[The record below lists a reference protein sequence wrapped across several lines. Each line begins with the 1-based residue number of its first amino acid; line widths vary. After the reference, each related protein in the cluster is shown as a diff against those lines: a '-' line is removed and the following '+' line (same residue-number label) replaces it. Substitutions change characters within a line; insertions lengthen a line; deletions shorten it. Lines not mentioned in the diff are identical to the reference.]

1 MPETHFITALDVLFP
16 RGNRLFGAAGQ
27 HGEAQMPPWPSVA
40 AGAIRSRMLADGNVD
55 FPAFAHG
62 ARPDG
67 PLGDSLGIPAD
78 PGSFRIAW
86 FSLARRVEGGV
97 EPLIALPADLS
108 AAENEDAILYLNPQF
123 MPAGL
128 KCGAATAQSAVL
140 RQEKADKPQGGLWLT
155 GAGLAAY
162 LRGQPVI
169 KPAHTVKTRDLWM
182 TDQRVGIALDTEKRI
197 AAEGRIYTSEAVA
210 LRTKDR
216 TCEKKDLEFDV
227 GFVVQIAGADGL
239 VPRNGLV
246 RLGGDGRGARIDACE
261 MLLPE
266 PDWDRIAKERR
277 FRLVLSTP
285 GLFEQGWRLPGIQPD
300 GVTWQGPNGAS
311 ARLLCAEVSRAQ
323 VVSGW
328 DLAQRVPKA
337 ALRAAPAGSV
347 YWFESFEGDISALR
361 KLAED
366 GFGCLSSYPDRARH
380 AEGFN
385 NALVA
390 NWAAGGA

>member
-1 MPETHFITALDVLFP
+1 MTDRITASLAEF
-16 RGNRLFGAAGQ
+16 AAIPGV
-27 HGEAQMPPWPSVA
+27 PSQVTLRQL
-40 AGAIRSRMLADGNVD
+40 IKDNPD
-55 FPAFAHG
+55 FPAK
-62 ARPDG
+62 
-67 PLGDSLGIPAD
+67 
-78 PGSFRIAW
+78 PGTNGVAYEIDVASAIAW
-86 FSLARRVEGGV
+86 VKAR
-97 EPLIALPADLS
+97 D
-108 AAENEDAILYLNPQF
+108 
-123 MPAGL
+123 
-128 KCGAATAQSAVL
+128 
-140 RQEKADKPQGGLWLT
+140 
-155 GAGLAAY
+155 
-162 LRGQPVI
+162 
-169 KPAHTVKTRDLWM
+169 
-182 TDQRVGIALDTEKRI
+182 EKRI